1 MLSIEDIYREMGK
14 NIFLCPVDTKNFR
27 DNSIDL
33 TASEFAWTSKGDY
46 IYDEKTDTISVP
58 PHETAC
64 ILTREAIY
72 VTGKIGGTYH
82 SRVSLA
88 KQGFGHI
95 GTMLDPEYCGQSLI
109 MLHNTTNEVQKI
121 ENIRRSEHGVRIVSL
136 VFYYLETPIYEKG
149 LATPP
154 SHQEKIGRIDET
166 DRYRMWLGNNNWVN
180 NPKNLKAHFKEAY
193 AKKVKAERKIYAKR
207 KNVVIGFVKS
217 VFGRLIIKYIVIAI
231 AIGSTYK
238 LIVTKF
244 NPSQPSEWS
253 GIIVALVV
261 GLLGIITNDIS
272 DNSRR

>member
-14 NIFLCPVDTKNFR
+14 NIFLCPVDTQNFR

-46 IYDEKTDTISVP
+46 IYDANTDTISVP

-82 SRVSLA
+82 SRVSLT

-109 MLHNTTNEVQKI
+109 MLHNTTNKVQKI
-121 ENIRRSEHGVRIVSL
+121 ENIRRSAHGVRIVSL

-154 SHQEKIGRIDET
+154 SHQEKIGKIDET
-166 DRYRMWLGNNNWVN
+166 DRYGTWLDNNNWVN

-193 AKKVKAERKIYAKR
+193 AKTVKAERKIYAKR
-207 KNVVIGFVKS
+207 KNVVIGFVNS

-238 LIVTKF
+238 LIVTNF